1 MTREEQTRHKKG
13 LRRPYGLTIDR
24 DCNIVVM
31 NRGFNKLE
39 IYSPEGQLMMSLGGE
54 GSEPG
59 HFTGASSRK
68 DSANQ
73 PNGRGKKVEAHLG
86 EIVVPF
92 ERGSL
97 ELLEGEEEG
106 SSGGNRKG

>member
-59 HFTGASSRK
+59 HFT
-68 DSANQ
+68 SAGMVVLDRDANLVVCDLS
-73 PNGRGKKVEAHLG
+73 NGRLQIFG
-86 EIVVPF
+86 
-92 ERGSL
+92 
-97 ELLEGEEEG
+97 
-106 SSGGNRKG
+106 